1 LFKSAVILPISES
14 KIYEKIVKVV
24 KVCHKYEGVF
34 PWSGG
39 PGSQNISHYV
49 ENLKE
54 VLQTNFGELFQ
65 PL

>member
-1 LFKSAVILPISES
+1 MGP
-14 KIYEKIVKVV
+14 IVKI
-24 KVCHKYEGVF
+24 CHKYEGVL
-34 PWSGG
+34 PLSCG

-49 ENLKE
+49 ENLEE